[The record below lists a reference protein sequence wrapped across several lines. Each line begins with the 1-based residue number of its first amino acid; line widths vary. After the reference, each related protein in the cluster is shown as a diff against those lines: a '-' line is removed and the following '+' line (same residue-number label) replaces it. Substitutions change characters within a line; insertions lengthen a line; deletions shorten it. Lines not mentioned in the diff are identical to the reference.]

1 MDPNA
6 MMGQVPPKQQE
17 ELMKAIDQM
26 QVRDR
31 YVDSMEG
38 KHLVPPFFNVLHE
51 NVSLTTWICL
61 QSTNV
66 Q

>member
-1 MDPNA
+1 

-31 YVDSMEG
+31 YDPLYTCIVTKRFRS
-38 KHLVPPFFNVLHE
+38 
-51 NVSLTTWICL
+51 
-61 QSTNV
+61 
-66 Q
+66 

>member
-1 MDPNA
+1 

-51 NVSLTTWICL
+51 NVSLTTWI
-61 QSTNV
+61 
-66 Q
+66 